1 MTQKQRCTARL
12 GRDVVLHVPEVEPG
26 LKPGS
31 RHREVLERF
40 GVEGMEEALGEGLS
54 YAEIARQLQVPLT
67 TMWDWIHASP
77 ERSARAQSRRRLSA
91 HAHAQ
96 RALDA
101 LLNARSTPTEIARAR
116 EVAQQYRWA
125 AAAIAPEV
133 YGSKIQITERTASVV
148 DGLRQLEE
156 QRRAGGSD
164 APA

>member
-1 MTQKQRCTARL
+1 MWCCI
-12 GRDVVLHVPEVEPG
+12 VPEVEPG

-40 GVEGMEEALGEGLS
+40 GVEGWRRPLGKGLATRKS
-54 YAEIARQLQVPLT
+54 RDSCRSLSQRCGTGSTHPRTVRAR
-67 TMWDWIHASP
+67 
-77 ERSARAQSRRRLSA
+77 QSRRRLSA

-133 YGSKIQITERTASVV
+133 YGSKIQITRAHRV
-148 DGLRQLEE
+148 GGRRLQRQLEE
-156 QRRAGGSD
+156 SSAVQAE
-164 APA
+164 ATPA